1 MPPSKPTDK
10 PITVKLDGH
19 VGQALRQYKNAT
31 KLPISQI
38 VYRAILCYWVGQ
50 NTPEA
55 AHAISVA
62 EFYGDESYAD
72 AEEYTPE
79 TEAKQ

>member
-1 MPPSKPTDK
+1 VLECVTLEPAKP
-10 PITVKLDGH
+10 GF
-19 VGQALRQYKNAT
+19 N
-31 KLPISQI
+31 LPISQI